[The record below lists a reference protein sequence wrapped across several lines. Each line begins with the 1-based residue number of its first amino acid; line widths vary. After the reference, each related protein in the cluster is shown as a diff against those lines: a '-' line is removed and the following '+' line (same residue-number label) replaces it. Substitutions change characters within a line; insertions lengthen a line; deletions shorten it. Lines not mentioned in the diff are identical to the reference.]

1 MSECRLGLGFQP
13 DLRGQ
18 TWSETSERC
27 QDVHS
32 RCPVVPTGSENQDEL
47 AMLSELDSVVELVKD
62 MKGWEDFVHT
72 LEGNPLILEIISE
85 FDFQLSREQL
95 AAFMFWRLTSM
106 TVAEDGLFENE
117 FDDEISEEDED
128 ANGLMLFSLRVWKEQ
143 VLTGELLHSDE
154 FITFETLASML
165 QNYAPRSQEE
175 SEAIM
180 AEFETQISETN
191 LKDAIQPLPDSEVD
205 SILRRRRGQGL
216 SDFHD

>member
-1 MSECRLGLGFQP
+1 
-13 DLRGQ
+13 
-18 TWSETSERC
+18 
-27 QDVHS
+27 
-32 RCPVVPTGSENQDEL
+32 
-47 AMLSELDSVVELVKD
+47 
-62 MKGWEDFVHT
+62 
-72 LEGNPLILEIISE
+72 
-85 FDFQLSREQL
+85 
-95 AAFMFWRLTSM
+95 M